1 MWRFP
6 VTVLLLLLLL
16 AALTTAVPQDHLE
29 TPDYPEG
36 YYAFEEAPAK
46 IPPKVRKPPYIQS
59 KVPCPGTLE
68 TKEQMSQSLDNL
80 CGDLNDGLLPLNP
93 MGQSI
98 LGHSYPFELI
108 KNKTLDFFSKT
119 LPILK
124 EDKTLP
130 KVAKLR
136 SRNVPLR
143 DQFRV
148 IRRPIRSVDGEAVS
162 SKGAAVSM
170 EITQKVEKIL
180 KEDKLDVHSLFESVS
195 EGKMKSRS
203 LGEGEEIL
211 QGRSARAFCDDNWGL
226 FCMLYNAMAGKSS
239 SSVAQ
244 DRNADD
250 FEGSIN
256 SLSGGM
262 QPLTPCPSAV
272 EYITPVFA
280 RNYQGVWR
288 YVVQIPYE
296 GYFTQT
302 VEVTQCLSNKC
313 HYLSGSCL
321 ASPRWVSLLV
331 AEVYYP
337 DALFPASPTRPDFS
351 RAAVTSDNPPG
362 TRYQNLQQ
370 RQGSSSGP
378 RRENVPAPH
387 YCDGQDEIGCFQVRL
402 YYDWFL
408 IPGSCKCWKQD
419 YFAQFAYRK

>member
-1 MWRFP
+1 MGNAG
-6 VTVLLLLLLL
+6 VEVLVIGSGG
-16 AALTTAVPQDHLE
+16 AGGQGDHLQGA
-29 TPDYPEG
+29 DYPEG
-36 YYAFEEAPAK
+36 YYPFEEAPAK
-46 IPPKVRKPPYIQS
+46 IPPKVRKPPYLQS

-68 TKEQMSQSLDNL
+68 SKEQQEQSLDNL

-93 MGQSI
+93 LGQSI
-98 LGHSYPFELI
+98 LGHSYPFDLI

-124 EDKTLP
+124 EDNTLP

-136 SRNVPLR
+136 SKNVPLR

-148 IRRPIRSVDGEAVS
+148 IRRPIRSA
-162 SKGAAVSM
+162 
-170 EITQKVEKIL
+170 
-180 KEDKLDVHSLFESVS
+180 
-195 EGKMKSRS
+195 
-203 LGEGEEIL
+203 GEEEPASAPL
-211 QGRSARAFCDDNWGL
+211 NAAPEESGEEEMVAMVEGRGARAFCDDNWGL
-226 FCMLYNAMAGKSS
+226 FCLIYNTVSGKSS
-239 SSVAQ
+239 TEGVAQ
-244 DRNADD
+244 DRHDD
-250 FEGSIN
+250 ATSNIN
-256 SLSGGM
+256 SLGGGV

-280 RNYQGVWR
+280 RNYQGMWR

-302 VEVTQCLSNKC
+302 VEVTQCLSPKC
-313 HYLSGSCL
+313 HYLAGACL

-337 DALFPASPTRPDFS
+337 DALFPASPPRPDFS
-351 RAAVTSDNPPG
+351 RAAVSTKRPPSS
-362 TRYQNLQQ
+362 RFQSFHH
-370 RQGSSSGP
+370 RQGSSNTSP
-378 RRENVPAPH
+378 QDPSTPH
-387 YCDGQDEIGCFQVRL
+387 YCDGHDEIGCFQVRL

>member
-1 MWRFP
+1 MLRLLAM
-6 VTVLLLLLLL
+6 VLLLLL
-16 AALTTAVPQDHLE
+16 AVVVKEGASQEYTE
-29 TPDYPEG
+29 TSDYPEG
-36 YYAFEEAPAK
+36 YYAFEESPSK
-46 IPPKVRKPPYIQS
+46 TPPKVRKPPYLQS

-68 TKEQMSQSLDNL
+68 TKEEREQSLNNL

-93 MGQSI
+93 MGQAV

-108 KNKTLDFFSKT
+108 KNMSLDFFSKT

-148 IRRPIRSVDGEAVS
+148 IRRPIRSVKQEEEEKTTTTFEDKAIKTKE
-162 SKGAAVSM
+162 
-170 EITQKVEKIL
+170 TQKVASAG
-180 KEDKLDVHSLFESVS
+180 DVKT
-195 EGKMKSRS
+195 EGRS
-203 LGEGEEIL
+203 LAAEDSM
-211 QGRSARAFCDDNWGL
+211 QARAARAFCDDNWGL
-226 FCMLYNAMAGKSS
+226 FCLLYNAMSGKSS
-239 SSVAQ
+239 SDNVVQ
-244 DRNADD
+244 DRNDD
-250 FEGSIN
+250 GFVGSLN

-272 EYITPVFA
+272 EYVTPVFA

-302 VEVTQCLSNKC
+302 VEVTQCLSSKC

-337 DALFPASPTRPDFS
+337 DTLFPAAPTRPDFS
-351 RAAVTSDNPPG
+351 RAAVASDAPPG
-362 TRYQNLQQ
+362 SQYQNFRQ
-370 RQGSSSGP
+370 RQGPP
-378 RRENVPAPH
+378 RSEAPAQH
-387 YCDGQDEIGCFQVRL
+387 YCDGHDEIGCFQVRL

>member
-1 MWRFP
+1 MCRCLIMA
-6 VTVLLLLLLL
+6 VV
-16 AALTTAVPQDHLE
+16 AAAAAAASSVAAQDYQE
-29 TPDYPEG
+29 TPDYPDG
-36 YYAFEEAPAK
+36 YYAFDEAPAK
-46 IPPKVRKPPYIQS
+46 IPPKVRKPPYFQS

-68 TKEQMSQSLDNL
+68 TKEQMQQSLDNL
-80 CGDLNDGLLPLNP
+80 CGDLNDGLLPINP
-93 MGQSI
+93 MGQAV
-98 LGHSYPFELI
+98 LGHSYPFDLI

-148 IRRPIRSVDGEAVS
+148 IRRPIRSVNDDALFP
-162 SKGAAVSM
+162 KGPAIQTEVRQTLESL
-170 EITQKVEKIL
+170 EEGKVE
-180 KEDKLDVHSLFESVS
+180 
-195 EGKMKSRS
+195 GRS
-203 LGEGEEIL
+203 LAADEGV

-239 SSVAQ
+239 SGNAAQ
-244 DRNADD
+244 DRNDD
-250 FEGSIN
+250 GGFQGSLN
-256 SLSGGM
+256 SLTGGM

-302 VEVTQCLSNKC
+302 VEVTQCLSSKC
-313 HYLSGSCL
+313 HYLSGACL

-331 AEVYYP
+331 AELYYP
-337 DALFPASPTRPDFS
+337 DALFPVTPSRPDLS
-351 RAAVTSDNPPG
+351 RAAVASAAPPSSPAATS
-362 TRYQNLQQ
+362 RYQQGLQQ
-370 RQGSSSGP
+370 RHGGASAT
-378 RRENVPAPH
+378 PAPH

-419 YFAQFAYRK
+419 HFAQFAYRK

>member
-1 MWRFP
+1 MPRLLVLVLVIVVAQ
-6 VTVLLLLLLL
+6 VTEG
-16 AALTTAVPQDHLE
+16 QQKQEYLE
-29 TPDYPEG
+29 TANYPEG
-36 YYAFEEAPAK
+36 YYAFEEAPSK
-46 IPPKVRKPPYIQS
+46 TPPKVRKPPYLQS

-68 TKEQMSQSLDNL
+68 TKAQMEQSLDNL

-93 MGQSI
+93 MGQDI
-98 LGHSYPFELI
+98 LGHSYPFDLI

-148 IRRPIRSVDGEAVS
+148 IRRPIRSAEDETPAS
-162 SKGAAVSM
+162 QKPDTEKEM
-170 EITQKVEKIL
+170 TQKVKDL
-180 KEDKLDVHSLFESVS
+180 L
-195 EGKMKSRS
+195 EGKLEGRS
-203 LGEGEEIL
+203 LGFDDDF
-211 QGRSARAFCDDNWGL
+211 QGRGARAFCADNWGL
-226 FCMLYNAMAGKSS
+226 FCLLFNAMSGKSS
-239 SSVAQ
+239 SGTMAQ
-244 DRNADD
+244 DRNDDD
-250 FEGSIN
+250 FEGSLN
-256 SLSGGM
+256 SLVGGGM

-302 VEVTQCLSNKC
+302 VEVTQCLSSKC
-313 HYLSGSCL
+313 HYLSGACL

-337 DALFPASPTRPDFS
+337 DALFPGTPARPDLS
-351 RAAVTSDNPPG
+351 RAAVASNNPPSS
-362 TRYQNLQQ
+362 RYQQ
-370 RQGSSSGP
+370 RQGNSP
-378 RRENVPAPH
+378 ALREEPPAPH
-387 YCDGQDEIGCFQVRL
+387 YCDGQDEIGCYQVRL

>member
-1 MWRFP
+1 MTRLSMTRLFLM
-6 VTVLLLLLLL
+6 VS
-16 AALTTAVPQDHLE
+16 AALCIVASAANQDASE
-29 TPDYPEG
+29 YPEG
-36 YYAFEEAPAK
+36 YYAFEEAPGK
-46 IPPKVRKPPYIQS
+46 TPPKVRKPPYLQS
-59 KVPCPGTLE
+59 KIPCKGALE
-68 TKEQMSQSLDNL
+68 TDEEAKQSLNNL
-80 CGDLNDGLLPLNP
+80 CGDLNEGRLPLNP
-93 MGQSI
+93 MGQSV
-98 LGHSYPFELI
+98 LGHSYPFDLI
-108 KNKTLDFFSKT
+108 KNMTLDFFSKT

-148 IRRPIRSVDGEAVS
+148 IRRPVRSSGDEPPADALQQEGETE
-162 SKGAAVSM
+162 GA
-170 EITQKVEKIL
+170 
-180 KEDKLDVHSLFESVS
+180 KEPAIVTEAEAGAEGRSLGDVS
-195 EGKMKSRS
+195 EGVSAR
-203 LGEGEEIL
+203 
-211 QGRSARAFCDDNWGL
+211 RARAFCDDNWGL
-226 FCMLYNAMAGKSS
+226 FCLLYNTMSGKSAS
-239 SSVAQ
+239 GGVAQ
-244 DRNADD
+244 DRNDDD
-250 FEGSIN
+250 FDS
-256 SLSGGM
+256 SLNGLGGNLGGM

-302 VEVTQCLSNKC
+302 VEVTQCLSGKC
-313 HYLSGSCL
+313 YYLSGACL

-331 AEVYYP
+331 AEIYYP
-337 DALFPASPTRPDFS
+337 DVVFPAATGKRPNFS
-351 RAAVTSDNPPG
+351 RAAVSSDGPP
-362 TRYQNLQQ
+362 TPFLQQ
-370 RQGSSSGP
+370 RQGVAGTTSP
-378 RRENVPAPH
+378 VTPH

>member
-1 MWRFP
+1 MFAAIFVSQFQEDQVLVIVVAQ
-6 VTVLLLLLLL
+6 VTEG
-16 AALTTAVPQDHLE
+16 QQKQEYLE
-29 TPDYPEG
+29 TANYPEG
-36 YYAFEEAPAK
+36 YYAFEEAPSK
-46 IPPKVRKPPYIQS
+46 TPPKVRKPPYLQS
-59 KVPCPGTLE
+59 KVPCPGD
-68 TKEQMSQSLDNL
+68 SWWS
-80 CGDLNDGLLPLNP
+80 GDHFD
-93 MGQSI
+93 
-98 LGHSYPFELI
+98 LI

-148 IRRPIRSVDGEAVS
+148 IRRPIRSAEDETPAS
-162 SKGAAVSM
+162 QKPDTEKEM
-170 EITQKVEKIL
+170 TQKVKDL
-180 KEDKLDVHSLFESVS
+180 L
-195 EGKMKSRS
+195 EGKLEGRS
-203 LGEGEEIL
+203 LGFDDDF
-211 QGRSARAFCDDNWGL
+211 QGRGARAFCADNWGL
-226 FCMLYNAMAGKSS
+226 FCLLFNAMSGKSS
-239 SSVAQ
+239 SGTMAQ
-244 DRNADD
+244 DRNDDD
-250 FEGSIN
+250 FEGSLN
-256 SLSGGM
+256 SLVGGGM

-302 VEVTQCLSNKC
+302 VEVTQCLSSKC
-313 HYLSGSCL
+313 HYLSGACL

-337 DALFPASPTRPDFS
+337 DALFPGTPARPDLS
-351 RAAVTSDNPPG
+351 RAAVASNNPPSS
-362 TRYQNLQQ
+362 RYQQ
-370 RQGSSSGP
+370 RQGNSP
-378 RRENVPAPH
+378 ALREEPPAPH
-387 YCDGQDEIGCFQVRL
+387 YCDGQDEIGCYQVGHYPLSPQVRL